1 MDNFAGLVAFVK
13 SAETCSFVDAG
24 RILGISASAVGK
36 SVSRLEA
43 RLGTRLFQRN
53 TRNMRLTAEG
63 VLFLQRCQRII
74 SEMAAAEEELSDIK
88 GVPHGR
94 LRVSLPHVGTLLHPV
109 LDRFMIDFPDI
120 ELEVDFSDRKV
131 DLIDEAFDAVVRIGD
146 VDDSRLVSRKIM
158 TFQRFLVA
166 SPGYLAR
173 EGSPEIPTD
182 LLRHRCLLYKFPDTG
197 KIEPWP
203 VDGWNSLIAQNVQ
216 STISCNAIETLA
228 FLAIQGRGIACLPD
242 FCVRDALERGQLQR
256 VLDAEEPQPRALTVI
271 WPSNKYVVP
280 KLRAFID
287 FLSAH
292 AFNA

>member
-53 TRNMRLTAEG
+53 TRNMKLTAEG

-74 SEMAAAEEELSDIK
+74 SEMAAAEEELSGIK
-88 GVPHGR
+88 GVPRGL
-94 LRVSLPHVGTLLHPV
+94 LRISLPYVGTLLHSV
-109 LDRFMIDFPDI
+109 LDKFMIEFPSI

-146 VDDSRLVSRKIM
+146 VDDNRLVSRKIL

-166 SPGYLAR
+166 SPDYLVR
-173 EGSPEIPTD
+173 EGSPEMPAD
-182 LLRHRCLLYKFPDTG
+182 LLRHRCLLYKFPNTG

-203 VDGWNSLIAQNVQ
+203 VDGWNSLILQNLQ

-256 VLDAEEPQPRALTVI
+256 VLDAEESQPRALTVI

-287 FLSAH
+287 FLSTR